1 MEEKNIR
8 LERDALAG
16 ALSVVERIVQAKNKA
31 LDPRYGA
38 LLLEAD
44 ASTSNLSIMARDAG
58 CVAIAKVGAEAFDDV
73 RVAVPGRLLIDY
85 VKALPTGGAV
95 KLTTASGPSGET
107 STLEVDSGT
116 HKCAIPALP
125 SSEDYDYDVPAMDD
139 GDTSRSTVPGGL
151 FRVAVQAAASVA
163 RCATAGTTLSGIN
176 FLAGESVIR
185 LAGCVETQAVLA
197 YVDMSAERDGT
208 EARTVA
214 TLPEA
219 PLSAIVR
226 HIDADEDVQVIM
238 GKNRAAVIC
247 RAGEFYLQKIVGS
260 YPNAEH
266 LIPPDEGAVWATV
279 PNEMFRQSL
288 KSVAVLSRQMEGYN
302 PVRLSVEG
310 GAVVLDYRGSE
321 RGGVEG
327 LASGTARIE
336 AETDESAAGGGQAV
350 VHGGY
355 LTAHTAVVPSEA
367 DLRVGVRGAG
377 LPVTARSS
385 FGDAGAG
392 ARITYVVMAMAP
404 SGEVD

>member
-1 MEEKNIR
+1 MEEKKIR

-16 ALSVVERIVQAKNKA
+16 ALSVVERIVQAKDKA
-31 LDPRYGA
+31 LDPRYEA

-44 ASTSNLSIMARDAG
+44 ASTSKLSIVARDAA
-58 CVAIAKVGAEAFDDV
+58 CVAIAKVGAEVVEDV
-73 RVAVPGRLLIDY
+73 RVAMPGRLLIDY
-85 VKALPTGGAV
+85 VKALPAGGDV

-116 HKCAIPALP
+116 HKCAIPVLP
-125 SSEDYDYDVPAMDD
+125 SGEDYDIPAMDD

-163 RCATAGTTLSGIN
+163 RCATAGSTLSGIN

-208 EARTVA
+208 EARTDA

-226 HIDADEDVQVIM
+226 HVDADEDVEVIM

-279 PNEMFRQSL
+279 PNETFRQSL
-288 KSVAVLSRQMEGYN
+288 KAVAVLSRQTYGNN
-302 PVRLSVEG
+302 PVRLSVKD

-321 RGGVEG
+321 RGGAEG

-350 VHGGY
+350 VHAGY
-355 LTAHTAVVPSEA
+355 LTAHAAVVPSEA

-404 SGEVD
+404 SEEVD